1 MPKPIRLNDLQLI
14 LLAGAA
20 ARDNASMIPLPE
32 NCGQDT
38 ARIAKAA
45 ASLLSNGFVE
55 EKPVTDRSLVWRS
68 ENNTLIGLFMTEAGR
83 NAIGASDSPDGDA
96 SESDETK
103 ETPPARPA
111 SKIGEVL
118 NLLRRS
124 EGATLAEM
132 VDATGWLPHT
142 TRAALTGLRKKGRTI
157 AKGSRENATCYRI
170 EAEA

>member
-20 ARDNASMIPLPE
+20 ARDNASLIPLPE

-68 ENNTLIGLFMTEAGR
+68 ENNTLIGLFITEAGR
-83 NAIGASDSPDGDA
+83 NAIGASDAADGDV
-96 SESDETK
+96 SKTDET
-103 ETPPARPA
+103 TAMPSPRPS

-118 NLLRRS
+118 RLLRRE
-124 EGATLAEM
+124 EGATLAEL

-142 TRAALTGLRKKGRTI
+142 TRAALTDLRKKGHAI
-157 AKGSRENATCYRI
+157 AKDRRGNATCYRI
-170 EAEA
+170 GTEV